1 MDDTNRDKQQETADR
16 EHMLKKV
23 AEAAA
28 ITLTPIETYSIGVLL
43 SMAFGTGTL
52 PSQIF
57 GQHVNAIRA
66 KIGLP
71 RITEAAAGNPTRM
84 EKMLILQSA
93 LEKLGDEAQALL
105 FQVLLRSPMHGFSV
119 AERPQSPNK
128 TLRDS

>member
-119 AERPQSPNK
+119 AARPQSPNK

>member
-1 MDDTNRDKQQETADR
+1 MDDTNRDKQQETAEQ
-16 EHMLKKV
+16 EHMLKNL
-23 AEAAA
+23 AEVAA

-43 SMAFGTGTL
+43 SMAFGRGTL

-57 GQHVNAIRA
+57 GQHVNTIRA
-66 KIGLP
+66 RIGLP
-71 RITEAAAGNPTRM
+71 RITHAAAGNPTRM

-119 AERPQSPNK
+119 AGGPRSPNK
-128 TLRDS
+128 TLGDS